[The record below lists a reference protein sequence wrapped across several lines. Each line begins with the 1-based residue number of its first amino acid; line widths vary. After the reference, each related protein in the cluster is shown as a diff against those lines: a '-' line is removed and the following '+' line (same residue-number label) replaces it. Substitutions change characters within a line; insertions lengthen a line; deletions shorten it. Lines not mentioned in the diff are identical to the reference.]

1 MSKKL
6 GIEILNTYPLAT
18 EAVRDWFLKK
28 MLKSLEEDN
37 VPQDFKDKMAERG
50 VPDQTLAIMLDQ
62 SPRNFF
68 DVLDENGIIVEIL
81 RAKGDSNM
89 FYYMINGKSEISDMD
104 PLKLK
109 TFEANNL
116 FYEIKGINN
125 ENAKIKGLLNQ
136 KLPLSAKYDLNKI
149 LSIIKVDLER
159 FEEMRNELLHDLGVV
174 GEDGKISLPF
184 KIKNE
189 NGDEIDNPNVKK
201 YLESIN
207 ELETHLVEY
216 NNFPKLNVDL
226 FFGLDVEENY
236 EVFIMVLNQMLEN
249 EK

>member
-50 VPDQTLAIMLDQ
+50 VPDQTLAIMLEQ

-89 FYYMINGKSEISDMD
+89 FYYMINGKSEISDID

-109 TFEANNL
+109 TFEGRILCEKAAVIEA
-116 FYEIKGINN
+116 FR
-125 ENAKIKGLLNQ
+125 LLN
-136 KLPLSAKYDLNKI
+136 
-149 LSIIKVDLER
+149 
-159 FEEMRNELLHDLGVV
+159 
-174 GEDGKISLPF
+174 
-184 KIKNE
+184 
-189 NGDEIDNPNVKK
+189 
-201 YLESIN
+201 
-207 ELETHLVEY
+207 
-216 NNFPKLNVDL
+216 
-226 FFGLDVEENY
+226 
-236 EVFIMVLNQMLEN
+236 
-249 EK
+249 